1 MSSNLPYSI
10 EYSEQALKNAIEIS
24 DYISENFSEK
34 EVKRFFLAL
43 LNFEK
48 RIVVYPLLY
57 PISKQINAR
66 RAVISRELSL
76 FYTIRFKTIFIL
88 TIIDNRWVQRV

>member
-1 MSSNLPYSI
+1 MSSNLFYSI

-24 DYISENFSEK
+24 DYISKNFSEK
-34 EVKRFFLAL
+34 EVKRFFVAL

-57 PISKQINAR
+57 PSSKQINAR
-66 RAVISRELSL
+66 RAVLSKELSL
-76 FYTIRFKTIFIL
+76 FYTIKLKTIFVL
-88 TIIDNRWVQRV
+88 TIIDNRWVQRI